1 MRLPM
6 LIHDQDELLTLN
18 SYDHRVSL
26 YAIMP
31 GIDAERLVLDPT
43 TGAWVLGVIVHP
55 CVALAT
61 HYHAGT
67 VHLLTESGRD
77 RTFKLGSER
86 TFECRRYVQSLA
98 EPREERVGWA
108 S

>member
-43 TGAWVLGVIVHP
+43 TGVWVLGVIVLP
-55 CVALAT
+55 VSPLP
-61 HYHAGT
+61 
-67 VHLLTESGRD
+67 LTTTQGPS
-77 RTFKLGSER
+77 T
-86 TFECRRYVQSLA
+86 C
-98 EPREERVGWA
+98 
-108 S
+108 